1 MNKFFLFFLC
11 IICTLLY
18 LFDRFAVSEESP
30 SAAVTTQF
38 HYFRRVMSHVSQ
50 HSVNI
55 QMATDD
61 VKIAFNRIKHEQ
73 KTYVQNSADYPPI
86 LELKQ
91 INFVFPITWHA
102 VLQGPSGTPYEG
114 GRCRLK
120 IIFSASYPFTPPLVG
135 SCICMN
141 C

>member
-1 MNKFFLFFLC
+1 
-11 IICTLLY
+11 
-18 LFDRFAVSEESP
+18 
-30 SAAVTTQF
+30 
-38 HYFRRVMSHVSQ
+38 
-50 HSVNI
+50 
-55 QMATDD
+55 MATDD

-102 VLQGPSGTPYEG
+102 VLQGPSGNPYEG
-114 GRCRLK
+114 DGFRLK
-120 IIFSASYPFTPPLVG
+120 IVFSASYPFTPLLVG